1 MKNDLIIAI
10 DGPAGSGKSTTAKEV
25 ARRLNYIHLDSGAM
39 YRTVTL
45 NALNQG
51 LDIYDA
57 DKVADIARHTVI
69 GFEWIQDE
77 LNVFL
82 GKENVTA
89 AIRTPQVTN
98 AVAPIAANPKVREI
112 LIEKQRQWALKGGIV
127 AEGRDIGTKVFPQ
140 ADLKIFMVA
149 GLEERAR
156 RRYEEYQKKGMQVDM
171 QEIQDDIRKR
181 DEQDTQREAN
191 PLTKADDAIE
201 LDTSSMT
208 IEEQVDFVVQQAH
221 LLGAAA

>member
-51 LDIYDA
+51 LDIHDA
-57 DKVADIARHTVI
+57 DKVAEIARHTEI

-98 AVAPIAANPKVREI
+98 AVAPVAANPKVREI